1 MHTASDF
8 TPTPRPRRIP
18 WQRQLKKLN
27 ACREARRWAR
37 PYATARIAWAACQRP
52 DWLLWIVGR
61 ASWGRTHGSPE
72 HRQLTLLAVLIART
86 TLHLVP
92 EGPRAELE
100 EILAQIEGWAWGHL
114 SLSRETLLVLRQR
127 TWEIRS
133 SLWRAAADAAA
144 AAVTAAVTAAA
155 YAAAYA
161 AAVATTAAYA
171 AADAYAD
178 AAAADAYATAAAYA
192 YAYAAAYAAADAAAY
207 ATNAA
212 YWAARSAALRA
223 HRAGICRLIR
233 AAVPCPL

>member
-61 ASWGRTHGSPE
+61 PSWGRTHGSPE
-72 HRQLTLLAVLIART
+72 HRQLALLAVLCART

-92 EGPRAELE
+92 EGPRAQLE

-127 TWEIRS
+127 TWEIRR
-133 SLWRAAADAAA
+133 SLWRAAAYAAADAAA

-171 AADAYAD
+171 AADA
-178 AAAADAYATAAAYA
+178 AAAAAGA
-192 YAYAAAYAAADAAAY
+192 
-207 ATNAA
+207 AA

-223 HRAGICRLIR
+223 HRTGLCRLIR